1 VTLSRFLRVSH
12 QRVRSLLRRDVI
24 DGEVARELAFHF
36 DQLVAEHVADGATIA
51 EARRLARRSLGNV
64 TALREECRDQRR
76 VSWLQDVWQ
85 DVFYALRL
93 LRRSPGFAF
102 VATVSLAIGIGA
114 NAATLAAINHVL
126 LTSLPFPDAG
136 RLVMLRTYAA
146 ENPGQLS
153 AASRPEFVAWRE
165 ARAFASIGAS
175 IGNQRDLG
183 IDGDPTQSERLVGFL
198 FTPGVFEAL
207 GVAPQLGRV
216 FSIEDASQNSRLP
229 VVVISHGLWLRRF
242 GADPEILRKPVRI
255 NGVQTTVLGVMPA
268 GFTYP
273 AAVAE
278 YWAPFVIAPTNVEGS
293 ARLFQITAR
302 LKSGVTLEQA
312 QTEMDAIMAQLARE
326 APDSQ
331 RGWAVRVQE
340 LRDAKYGWA
349 TAPLMTVQAAV
360 ALLLLIG
367 CVNVAGLLC
376 ARGVARTPEIAIR
389 AALGAGR
396 GRILRQLFVDSLVL
410 STFAAGLGVLVAMG
424 VLAGLARLVPPPA
437 GFPLHDIDLD
447 LPVLAL
453 TVLLAVV
460 VTAAVG
466 AVPAFISAR
475 TNLRHSFSQ
484 PSPAR
489 LGSVNTSPL
498 WGLHSAVQLALAL
511 IVLVGAGLVARSFL
525 RLAERDLNFE
535 PRGLVM
541 FDVVI
546 PIRDYAR
553 QIGLH
558 LGFPYFE
565 IHTPPSLV
573 LDRVHER
580 LAAIPGVDSI
590 AGLSFPP
597 INSFIVPEAP
607 IAVTGP
613 QTIEAAS
620 ARSPLRTSYFLATRD
635 LVTTMGAM
643 MVAGRDFTA
652 EDRVSSPWV
661 AIVNET
667 AAKRFWPDAN
677 PIGHTLRIQTVP
689 EELPRTVVGVVR
701 DIPLRR
707 TDTRQDPVVYV
718 VHAQQAPR
726 YRAPFMN
733 LPGRMTFLVRA
744 TRDPISLA
752 PAIRQTLQEVA
763 PERSVGTI
771 TSVENYAIH
780 PLPQRAYYLL
790 VLAAFAATA
799 TLLAAI
805 GVYGVTSYSVAQRT
819 HEIGIRLALG
829 ARPHDVVVLAGRN
842 ALATIAIGLAVGLAV
857 ALGATRL
864 IAAQLWTVTPTDPVT
879 FITVSVLLAAV
890 ALIASWIPVRRALR
904 VDPTIA
910 LKCE

>member
-1 VTLSRFLRVSH
+1 VTLARFLRISH

-24 DGEVARELAFHF
+24 DGEVTRELAFHF

-51 EARRLARRSLGNV
+51 EARRRARRSLGNV
-64 TALREECRDQRR
+64 AALREECRDHRR

-93 LRRSPGFAF
+93 LRRSPAFAF
-102 VATVSLAIGIGA
+102 VATISLAVGIGA
-114 NAATLAAINHVL
+114 NAATLGAINHVL
-126 LTSLPFPDAG
+126 LASLPFPDAE
-136 RLVMLRTYAA
+136 RLVLLRTYAV

-153 AASRPEFVAWRE
+153 GASRPEFVAWRE
-165 ARAFASIGAS
+165 ARAFASMGAS

-183 IDGDPTQSERLVGFL
+183 IEGDPTQSERIVGFL
-198 FTPGVFEAL
+198 ATPGMFETL

-216 FSIEDASQNSRLP
+216 FSIEDARHNSRLP
-229 VVVISHGLWLRRF
+229 VIVISHGLWQRRF

-268 GFTYP
+268 GFGYP
-273 AAVAE
+273 SDAAE
-278 YWAPFVIAPTNVEGS
+278 YWAPFVIAPTIVEGS
-293 ARLFQITAR
+293 ARLFQVTAR
-302 LKSGVTLEQA
+302 LKPGVTLEQA
-312 QTEMDAIMAQLARE
+312 QAEMDAIMAQLARE
-326 APDSQ
+326 APDPQ

-349 TAPLMTVQAAV
+349 TAPLMTVLAAV

-396 GRILRQLFVDSLVL
+396 GRILRQLFVESLVL
-410 STFAAGLGVLVAMG
+410 STAAAGLGVLVAMG

-437 GFPLHDIDLD
+437 GFPLHDIGLD
-447 LPVLAL
+447 VPVLAL

-475 TNLRHSFSQ
+475 TNLRQSFTQ
-484 PSPAR
+484 PPPAR
-489 LGSVNTSPL
+489 LGSVYASQW
-498 WGLHSAVQLALAL
+498 WGLHSAVQVALAL
-511 IVLVGAGLVARSFL
+511 IVLAGAGLVARSFL

-535 PRGLVM
+535 TRGLVM
-541 FDVVI
+541 FDIVI
-546 PIRDYAR
+546 PIRDFAR
-553 QIGLH
+553 SVGLH
-558 LGFPYFE
+558 QGFPYFE

-573 LDRVHER
+573 VDRVHER
-580 LAAIPGVDSI
+580 LAALPGVESI

-607 IAVTGP
+607 IAVDGP
-613 QTIEAAS
+613 QTVATGS
-620 ARSPLRTSYFLATRD
+620 MRSPLRTSFFMATRD
-635 LVTTMGAM
+635 LFTTMGAV

-652 EDRVSSPWV
+652 ADRVSSPWV

-667 AAKRFWPDAN
+667 AARRFWPDAN
-677 PIGHTLRIQTVP
+677 PLGRALRIQTVP

-726 YRAPFMN
+726 YRGPFAH

-744 TRDPISLA
+744 SRDPIGLA
-752 PAIRQTLQEVA
+752 PAIRETLQDVA
-763 PERSVGTI
+763 PERSLGAI
-771 TSVENYAIH
+771 TLVEHHAVH

-819 HEIGIRLALG
+819 HEIGIRMALG
-829 ARPHDVVVLAGRN
+829 ARPPDVVALAGRN
-842 ALATIAIGLAVGLAV
+842 ALATIAIGVALGLAG

-864 IAAQLWTVTPTDPVT
+864 IAAQLWTVAPTDPVT
-879 FITVSVLLAAV
+879 FVAVSILLAAV
-890 ALIASWIPVRRALR
+890 ALIASWLPVRRALR